1 VPRDEVVEAMI
12 QQVLDELPA
21 SMRVMVSSSVLPRLD
36 LSRLSGAGR
45 LVLLERADLVLGRDE
60 SEEYLRQVAPD
71 LPAGRLRP
79 LAELANGWIAAL
91 RASTSAIGSD
101 PSADPAAWLLGP
113 GLEVLF
119 GRGLQVLDATDRDLL
134 VLCSV
139 LDQMSPEVCDAVT
152 GRLDG
157 AERLAALS
165 ERLLVARV
173 PGPGPARY
181 ETHPLLREYL
191 GRKLAERGRG
201 AAARAHEAAGV
212 WLAENGDAEAAI
224 SHLLDCGRIELA
236 REVLSAHVR
245 DLLDA
250 GRSEHVRTWYR
261 RAPELAVP
269 DHELLLLAGAW
280 SELLAG
286 DVTAAG
292 VHLVELEAATGT
304 MRRSAREDDAATAAE
319 WLRVQ
324 VLFLRSYLE
333 AWTGQTARAAEHL
346 RTVRAAFGAD
356 WSRMA
361 HQAAAFHE
369 ARLALWHGDPQSMR
383 RMLMQLSGRAG
394 TLQFYRQVAIP
405 SLGAL
410 VAAEEGRAQRACFLA
425 DSALDALTE
434 SGRLGAVDACD
445 ARLARARALGDL
457 GQTVAA
463 ASEAAV
469 VQDTAAQVEHVPY
482 LVLGAVHRARALAA
496 GGHRAGAEQQLEAA
510 RAIVTQ
516 RSVRGPLRQA
526 LDRASAEVAIIS
538 GDRAGARRA
547 LEGLDEGRSR
557 DVLAIRALS
566 LGGQLTEAEAVRMIQ
581 TARPQSPREVVDAR
595 LAMVTFTAAT
605 RRPEA
610 VMHLQAAA
618 AVANEHGMILALQGR
633 SEEVLVLAAQ
643 LASQGADPAV
653 AALVGALPRPAEPV
667 RRAPAPLSAGE
678 HQLLERLALFPG
690 NRELAEDLGITA
702 NTLKTRL
709 RRLYAKLGVHDR
721 DAALQAARPGS

>member
-1 VPRDEVVEAMI
+1 M
-12 QQVLDELPA
+12 
-21 SMRVMVSSSVLPRLD
+21 
-36 LSRLSGAGR
+36 
-45 LVLLERADLVLGRDE
+45 
-60 SEEYLRQVAPD
+60 
-71 LPAGRLRP
+71 
-79 LAELANGWIAAL
+79 
-91 RASTSAIGSD
+91 
-101 PSADPAAWLLGP
+101 
-113 GLEVLF
+113 
-119 GRGLQVLDATDRDLL
+119 LDATDRDLL

-201 AAARAHEAAGV
+201 AAAHAHEAAGV

-224 SHLLDCGRIELA
+224 SHLLECGRIELA

-304 MRRSAREDDAATAAE
+304 MRHSAREDDAATAAE

-333 AWTGQTARAAEHL
+333 GWTGQTARAAEHL

-369 ARLALWHGDPQSMR
+369 ARLALWHGDPQAMR

-410 VAAEEGRAQRACFLA
+410 VAAEEGRAHRACFLA

-463 ASEAAV
+463 AAEAAV

-482 LVLGAVHRARALAA
+482 LVLGAVQRARALAA

-566 LGGQLTEAEAVRMIQ
+566 LGGRLTEADAVRMIQ
-581 TARPQSPREVVDAR
+581 TARPAVPTGGGGRPPGDGDLHRGVPGG
-595 LAMVTFTAAT
+595 
-605 RRPEA
+605 PEA
-610 VMHLQAAA
+610 VMHLRAAA
-618 AVANEHGMILALQGR
+618 ALANEHGMILALQGR
-633 SEEVLVLAAQ
+633 CEEVLVLAAQ

-721 DAALQAARPGS
+721 DAALRAARPGS

>member
-1 VPRDEVVEAMI
+1 M
-12 QQVLDELPA
+12 
-21 SMRVMVSSSVLPRLD
+21 
-36 LSRLSGAGR
+36 
-45 LVLLERADLVLGRDE
+45 LLERADLVLRREE

-101 PSADPAAWLLGP
+101 PSADPASWLLGP

-152 GRLDG
+152 GRSDG

-201 AAARAHEAAGV
+201 AAAHAHEAAGV

-280 SELLAG
+280 SELWAG

-292 VHLVELEAATGT
+292 VHLVELEAAAG
-304 MRRSAREDDAATAAE
+304 RCASSARERRRRHRCGVAAGPGPVPAQ
-319 WLRVQ
+319 LSRGVD
-324 VLFLRSYLE
+324 RSDRP
-333 AWTGQTARAAEHL
+333 GSRASAH
-346 RTVRAAFGAD
+346 RRAAFGAD

-369 ARLALWHGDPQSMR
+369 ARLALWHGDPQAMR

-610 VMHLQAAA
+610 VMHLRAAA
-618 AVANEHGMILALQGR
+618 ALANEHGMILALQGCCD
-633 SEEVLVLAAQ
+633 EVLVLAAQ

-721 DAALQAARPGS
+721 DAALRAARPGS